1 MKTILVP
8 GSAEW
13 RAYASTDEILAYVK
27 EQTALDLEAEDVKA
41 ALRWRAIVTEA
52 MLRCIEKL
60 AFYDRPNVDSWVVE
74 QLVRAGFSL
83 AEIREH
89 FDDVK
94 RRLDP
99 K

>member
-1 MKTILVP
+1 MKQAFVD
-8 GSAEW
+8 A
-13 RAYASTDEILAYVK
+13 
-27 EQTALDLEAEDVKA
+27 VKA
-41 ALRWRAIVTEA
+41 ASYKETRELFRWRAIVTEA

-60 AFYDRPNVDSWVVE
+60 AFYDRPNVDSWMVE
-74 QLVRAGFSL
+74 QLVRAGFNL